1 MIMQYRDGT
10 SPFHR
15 LDPGS
20 KFIWLVCMSILSLCW
35 ETTWPQALL
44 FLVIFVI
51 GIIAAQLSLGT
62 FWRAMRIPLW
72 LGVPYFILQ
81 LLFVPGE
88 TALMTWGPLQL
99 TKEAL
104 DFATAIS
111 LRLLTLV
118 LASYLFVATTDPRDA
133 ILALTQQLRIPY
145 RFAFAVAI
153 ALRFLP
159 ILEQEASYVRAMQQ
173 LRGQEEAYNWW
184 NGVARFRAFQRFAFT
199 VFKNAIRRVHSI
211 AMTMESR
218 AFGRYST
225 RTFRRE
231 LVVTPAG
238 KMVTFVSL
246 GSLVI
251 TLIILIIN

>member
-1 MIMQYRDGT
+1 MILQYRDGM

-20 KFIWLVCMSILSLCW
+20 KFVWLICVSMLSLCW
-35 ETTWPQALL
+35 ETTLPQALL
-44 FLVIFVI
+44 FFIVFAI
-51 GIIAAQLSLGT
+51 GVIAAQLSLGML
-62 FWRAMRIPLW
+62 WRAMRIPLW
-72 LGVPYFILQ
+72 LGVPYFFLQ
-81 LLFVPGE
+81 LLFLPGE
-88 TALMTWGPLQL
+88 TSLMTLGPLQL
-99 TKEAL
+99 TTEAL

-133 ILALTQQLRIPY
+133 ILALTQQLRVPY

-173 LRGQEEAYNWW
+173 LRGQGQPNKWW
-184 NGVARFRAFQRFAFT
+184 NGMARFREFRRFAFT

-211 AMTMESR
+211 ALTMESR
-218 AFGRYST
+218 AFGRYPT

-231 LVVTPAG
+231 LVVTLAG
-238 KMVTFVSL
+238 KIVAFVSL

-251 TLIILIIN
+251 TLIFLFIN